1 MYVVAAMHTP
11 TTTRLINVLTAD
23 GSLPSEVD
31 PDSPSA
37 PSRRRR
43 FSSWWVAGPLL
54 VVALAALLVAAFL
67 PISYYSVSPGS
78 VRSAGEA
85 IAIDGEQF
93 PPEEG
98 GMSYA
103 TVSIQQVTPLG
114 LVAGWL
120 DPTTDV
126 RPQDEVLIGGD
137 REHNRQVN
145 AQLMDDSKSS
155 AEAAAF
161 VALGCDVLSGTGA
174 AIQAV
179 AEDLPVADHLSAGD
193 TVVAVDG
200 QPIEVGPE
208 LGEAVDASQPGD
220 VLTLTVEDG
229 EGTSREEQVEVSSQ
243 PDDPEEPL
251 LGVSL
256 STRDLDVS
264 LPLDVEIDSG
274 QVGGPSAGLAF
285 TLALLDELTPGSLTG
300 GESVT
305 ATGTMD
311 VVGRVGPV
319 GGVTQ
324 KTAAV
329 RRAGDTLFLVPPDEF
344 EEAEAAAG
352 DDLEV
357 VAVSTLDEALAALEE
372 HGGDVDALEES
383 DICGTPG

>member
-1 MYVVAAMHTP
+1 MQTP

-31 PDSPSA
+31 PGPPDDA
-37 PSRRRR
+37 PRRRR
-43 FSSWWVAGPLL
+43 PSGWWIAGPML
-54 VVALAALLVAAFL
+54 VVALIALLVAAFV
-67 PISYYSVSPGS
+67 PIPYYAVSPGS

-85 IAIDGEQF
+85 IEVDGESF

-103 TVSIQQVTPLG
+103 TVSLQQVTSLG

-126 RPQDEVLIGGD
+126 RPEDEVLIGGNS
-137 REHNRQVN
+137 EQNRQVN

-161 VALGCDVLSGTGA
+161 AALGCDVLSGTGA

-179 AEDLPVADHLSAGD
+179 APDLPVADHLSAGD
-193 TVVAVDG
+193 TVVAVDDA
-200 QPIEVGPE
+200 PVAVGPE
-208 LGEAVDASQPGD
+208 LREEVDASEPGD
-220 VLTLTVEDG
+220 VLVLTVEDG
-229 EGTSREEQVEVSSQ
+229 SGAQRQEEVEVVSH
-243 PDDPEEPL
+243 PDDPDDAL
-251 LGVSL
+251 LGVRL
-256 STRDLDVS
+256 ATRDLEIT
-264 LPLDVEIDSG
+264 LPFDVEIDSG

-300 GESVT
+300 GEPVT

-311 VVGRVGPV
+311 LVGRVGPV
-319 GGVTQ
+319 GGVAQ

-329 RRAGDTLFLVPPDEF
+329 RRAGDTLFLVPPDEL
-344 EEAEAAAG
+344 EEAQAAAG

-357 VAVSTLDEALAALEE
+357 EAVATLDEALEVLGE
-372 HGGDVDALEES
+372 HGGDVDAVTES
-383 DICGTPG
+383 DICAAP

>member
-1 MYVVAAMHTP
+1 
-11 TTTRLINVLTAD
+11 
-23 GSLPSEVD
+23 
-31 PDSPSA
+31 
-37 PSRRRR
+37 
-43 FSSWWVAGPLL
+43 LL
-54 VVALAALLVAAFL
+54 AVALVALLVAAFL
-67 PISYYSVSPGS
+67 PIPYYAISPGS
-78 VRSAGEA
+78 VRDASTAIEA
-85 IAIDGEQF
+85 DGESF

-98 GMSYA
+98 GVSYA
-103 TVSIQQVTPLG
+103 TVSLRQVTPLG

-126 RPQDEVLIGGD
+126 RPEDEVLIGGNS
-137 REHNRQVN
+137 EQNRQVN

-161 VALGCDVLSGTGA
+161 AALGCDVLSGTGA

-179 AEDLPVADHLSAGD
+179 APELPVAEHLSAGD

-200 QPIEVGPE
+200 VPVALGPE
-208 LGEAVDASQPGD
+208 LGEAVDASEPGD
-220 VLTLTVEDG
+220 VLTLSVEDG
-229 EGTSREEQVEVSSQ
+229 EGVAREEQVEVSAN
-243 PDDPEEPL
+243 PDDPDDPL

-256 STRDLDVS
+256 ATRDLDVT
-264 LPLDVEIDSG
+264 LPFDVEIDSG

-300 GESVT
+300 GAAVT

-319 GGVTQ
+319 GGVKQ

-329 RRAGDTLFLVPPDEF
+329 RRAGATLFLVPPDEL
-344 EEAEAAAG
+344 EEAQAAAG

-357 VAVSTLDEALAALEE
+357 VAVTTLDEALAALGE
-372 HGGDVDALEES
+372 HGGDVDVVTES
-383 DICGTPG
+383 DICSAPESEPDAPA